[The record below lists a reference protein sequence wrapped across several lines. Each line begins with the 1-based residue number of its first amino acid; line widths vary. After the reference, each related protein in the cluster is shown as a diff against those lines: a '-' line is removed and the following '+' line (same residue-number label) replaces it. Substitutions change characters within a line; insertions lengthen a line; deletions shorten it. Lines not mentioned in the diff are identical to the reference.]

1 MPFMSGSTTD
11 ATSSASP
18 VTDMNPRSFLVRGL
32 LAGLVG
38 GLLAFAVAYT
48 VGEPQVDAAIKV
60 EEAAAAHEATHA
72 DKPPA
77 DGHTHEHD
85 SDDEG
90 TVVSRDTQST
100 WGLATGTLAV
110 GITLGGVVGLASA
123 FAAGRI
129 GRLRPS
135 QSTALVALIG
145 FVAVGLV
152 PFLKYP
158 ATPPAVGD
166 PDTIGARTLEYF
178 SMLGISVL
186 AAIGAVLLAR
196 RLLDSLG
203 AYRTILAASGGY
215 LVVVILAGVLLP
227 TVNEIGD
234 FPGDTLWSFRV
245 VSLLT
250 IATMWAAI
258 GVVLTGLIG
267 RLYEREASAAARR
280 SLAASL

>member
-1 MPFMSGSTTD
+1 MT
-11 ATSSASP
+11 
-18 VTDMNPRSFLVRGL
+18 PRNFLVRGL

-60 EEAAAAHEATHA
+60 EAAAAAHEAAHA
-72 DKPPA
+72 DNPPA
-77 DGHTHEHD
+77 DGHTHKHD
-85 SDDEG
+85 TDDG

-135 QSTALVALIG
+135 QSTALVALVG
-145 FVAVGLV
+145 FVAVALV

-166 PDTIGARTLEYF
+166 PATIGERTLEYF

-196 RLLDSLG
+196 RLLESLG
-203 AYRTILAASGGY
+203 AYRTILTAAGTY
-215 LVVVILAGVLLP
+215 LVVVVLASLLLP
-227 TVNEIGD
+227 AVNEIGD
-234 FPGDTLWSFRV
+234 FPGDILWSFRV
-245 VSLLT
+245 ASLLT
-250 IATMWAAI
+250 IATMWAGI
-258 GVVLTGLIG
+258 GIVLTGLIG
-267 RLYEREASAAARR
+267 RLYERETSAAARR